1 MDTVQK
7 LFRFLD
13 ESPTCYHAAANA
25 KAALTAAGAVELR
38 ESEQWKLEKGT
49 LYVVERGDSAL
60 VAFRVPEGPFHGFL
74 MAAAHSDSPT
84 FKVRETAEAAS
95 AGNTL
100 RLSVEPYGG
109 GVWRGWLDRPLSVAG
124 RVVIRQGDRL
134 VSRLVNIDRDLLVI
148 PGVAIHMDRSVNKG
162 AELNPAVDLL
172 PLLGCG
178 KEPGAFRKLIAEAAG
193 VREEHLLSTELFLYP
208 RTKAVQTGLN
218 GEFIV
223 SPRLDDLQC
232 VFGCLEG
239 FLAAKPGGSL
249 PVLAVFNN
257 EEVGSNTRQGAD
269 STFLTDVL
277 ERIAHGCGL
286 DSEAWKAAVAN
297 SFMVSADNAHAIHPD
312 HPEYADKGECP
323 VLGGGIVINHKI
335 YSGAHGV
342 GSELGH
348 MTVQCEGRKC
358 TCGSVGCWEQYS
370 SATALI
376 RQGREAVEGHPE
388 SLILKKVNGDASKIE
403 ARTIIDAAREG
414 DPIACQVYDKYIYY
428 LAIGIVA
435 IINAFDPEVIVLGGG
450 VSKAGDFLLE
460 PLRKKVAEYVFYKDL
475 PYAEIKIATLGN
487 DAGIIGAA
495 MLGK

>member
-49 LYVVERGDSAL
+49 LYVVERGDSAQ

-124 RVVIRQGDRL
+124 RVMIRQGDRL

-257 EEVGSNTRQGAD
+257 EEVGSSTRQGAD

-297 SFMVSADNAHAIHPD
+297 SFMVSADNAHAIHPA
-312 HPEYADKGECP
+312 HPEYADKGEFP
-323 VLGGGIVINHKI
+323 VLGGGIVIKYNANQR
-335 YSGAHGV
+335 YTTDAVSGAVFQAICQEAGV
-342 GSELGH
+342 P
-348 MTVQCEGRKC
+348 VQR
-358 TCGSVGCWEQYS
+358 YS
-370 SATALI
+370 NRA
-376 RQGREAVEGHPE
+376 
-388 SLILKKVNGDASKIE
+388 
-403 ARTIIDAAREG
+403 
-414 DPIACQVYDKYIYY
+414 
-428 LAIGIVA
+428 
-435 IINAFDPEVIVLGGG
+435 
-450 VSKAGDFLLE
+450 
-460 PLRKKVAEYVFYKDL
+460 DL
-475 PYAEIKIATLGN
+475 PGGSTLGN
-487 DAGIIGAA
+487 ISTAHLSVPTVDIGLPQLAMHSVCETAGAA
-495 MLGK
+495 DTELSGKSHDRLFFQRFSPRP

>member
-60 VAFRVPEGPFHGFL
+60 MAFRVPEGPFHGFL

-232 VFGCLEG
+232 VFGCMEG

-257 EEVGSNTRQGAD
+257 EEVGSSTRQGAD

-286 DSEAWKAAVAN
+286 DSEGWKAAVAN
-297 SFMVSADNAHAIHPD
+297 SFMVSADNAHAIHPA

-323 VLGGGIVINHKI
+323 VLGGGIVIKYNANQR
-335 YSGAHGV
+335 YTTDAVSGAVFQAICQEAGV
-342 GSELGH
+342 P
-348 MTVQCEGRKC
+348 VQR
-358 TCGSVGCWEQYS
+358 YS
-370 SATALI
+370 NRA
-376 RQGREAVEGHPE
+376 
-388 SLILKKVNGDASKIE
+388 
-403 ARTIIDAAREG
+403 
-414 DPIACQVYDKYIYY
+414 
-428 LAIGIVA
+428 
-435 IINAFDPEVIVLGGG
+435 
-450 VSKAGDFLLE
+450 
-460 PLRKKVAEYVFYKDL
+460 DL
-475 PYAEIKIATLGN
+475 PGGSTLGN
-487 DAGIIGAA
+487 ISTAHLSVPTVDIGLPQLAMHSVCETAGAA
-495 MLGK
+495 DTEHLVKAMTAYFSRDFHRDRDGGIVF

>member
-178 KEPGAFRKLIAEAAG
+178 KEPGTFRKLIAEAAG

-297 SFMVSADNAHAIHPD
+297 SFMVSADNAHAIHPA
-312 HPEYADKGECP
+312 HPEYADKGEFP
-323 VLGGGIVINHKI
+323 VLEKFRISPNEVMESVYNRPFPNRFLSTISYFLADYTSDDYVYDLITTNLRNFFIRNVCQYDYKNYPI
-335 YSGAHGV
+335 RFV
-342 GSELGH
+342 GSLAYSYAKILREVANEFDIELDIIEETPMNG
-348 MTVQCEGRKC
+348 
-358 TCGSVGCWEQYS
+358 
-370 SATALI
+370 LI
-376 RQGREAVEGHPE
+376 DFH
-388 SLILKKVNGDASKIE
+388 SLNIE
-403 ARTIIDAAREG
+403 
-414 DPIACQVYDKYIYY
+414 
-428 LAIGIVA
+428 
-435 IINAFDPEVIVLGGG
+435 
-450 VSKAGDFLLE
+450 E
-460 PLRKKVAEYVFYKDL
+460 P
-475 PYAEIKIATLGN
+475 
-487 DAGIIGAA
+487 
-495 MLGK
+495 

>member
-239 FLAAKPGGSL
+239 FLAAKPDGSL

-297 SFMVSADNAHAIHPD
+297 SFMVSADNAHAIHPA
-312 HPEYADKGECP
+312 HPEYADKGEFP
-323 VLGGGIVINHKI
+323 VLGGGIVIKYNANQR
-335 YSGAHGV
+335 YTTDAVSGAVFQAICQEAGV
-342 GSELGH
+342 P
-348 MTVQCEGRKC
+348 VQR
-358 TCGSVGCWEQYS
+358 YS
-370 SATALI
+370 NRA
-376 RQGREAVEGHPE
+376 
-388 SLILKKVNGDASKIE
+388 
-403 ARTIIDAAREG
+403 
-414 DPIACQVYDKYIYY
+414 
-428 LAIGIVA
+428 
-435 IINAFDPEVIVLGGG
+435 
-450 VSKAGDFLLE
+450 
-460 PLRKKVAEYVFYKDL
+460 DL
-475 PYAEIKIATLGN
+475 PGGSTLGN
-487 DAGIIGAA
+487 ISTAHLSVPTVDIGLPQLAMHSVCETAGATDTDYLVKA
-495 MLGK
+495 MIAYFSRDFHHDRDGGIVF

>member
-109 GVWRGWLDRPLSVAG
+109 GVWRGWLDRPVSVAG
-124 RVVIRQGDRL
+124 RVMIRQGDRL

-257 EEVGSNTRQGAD
+257 EEVGSSTRQGAD

-286 DSEAWKAAVAN
+286 DSEGWKAAVAN
-297 SFMVSADNAHAIHPD
+297 SFMVSADNAHAIHPA

-323 VLGGGIVINHKI
+323 VLGGGIVIKYNANQR
-335 YSGAHGV
+335 YTTDAVSGAVFQAICQEAGV
-342 GSELGH
+342 P
-348 MTVQCEGRKC
+348 VQR
-358 TCGSVGCWEQYS
+358 YS
-370 SATALI
+370 NRA
-376 RQGREAVEGHPE
+376 
-388 SLILKKVNGDASKIE
+388 
-403 ARTIIDAAREG
+403 
-414 DPIACQVYDKYIYY
+414 
-428 LAIGIVA
+428 
-435 IINAFDPEVIVLGGG
+435 
-450 VSKAGDFLLE
+450 
-460 PLRKKVAEYVFYKDL
+460 DL
-475 PYAEIKIATLGN
+475 PGGSTLGN
-487 DAGIIGAA
+487 ISTAHLSVPTVDIGLPQLAMHSVCETAGAA
-495 MLGK
+495 DTEHLVKAMTAYFSRDFHRDRDGGIVF

>member
-286 DSEAWKAAVAN
+286 DSEGWKAAVAN
-297 SFMVSADNAHAIHPD
+297 SFMVSADNAHAIHPA
-312 HPEYADKGECP
+312 HPEYADKGEFP
-323 VLGGGIVINHKI
+323 VLGGGIVIKYNANQR
-335 YSGAHGV
+335 YTTDAVSGAVFQAICQEAGV
-342 GSELGH
+342 P
-348 MTVQCEGRKC
+348 VQR
-358 TCGSVGCWEQYS
+358 YS
-370 SATALI
+370 NRA
-376 RQGREAVEGHPE
+376 
-388 SLILKKVNGDASKIE
+388 
-403 ARTIIDAAREG
+403 
-414 DPIACQVYDKYIYY
+414 
-428 LAIGIVA
+428 
-435 IINAFDPEVIVLGGG
+435 
-450 VSKAGDFLLE
+450 
-460 PLRKKVAEYVFYKDL
+460 DL
-475 PYAEIKIATLGN
+475 PGGSTLGN
-487 DAGIIGAA
+487 ISTAHLSVPTVDIGLPQLAMHSVCETAGAA
-495 MLGK
+495 DTDHLVKAMTAYFSRDFHRDRNGGIVF

>member
-13 ESPTCYHAAANA
+13 ESPTCYHAAANT

-124 RVVIRQGDRL
+124 RVMIRQGDRL

-286 DSEAWKAAVAN
+286 DSEAWKAVAAN
-297 SFMVSADNAHAIHPD
+297 SFMVSADNAHAIHPA
-312 HPEYADKGECP
+312 HPEYADKGEFP
-323 VLGGGIVINHKI
+323 VLNGGIVIKYNANQR
-335 YSGAHGV
+335 YTTDAVSGAVFQAICQEAGV
-342 GSELGH
+342 P
-348 MTVQCEGRKC
+348 VQR
-358 TCGSVGCWEQYS
+358 YS
-370 SATALI
+370 NRA
-376 RQGREAVEGHPE
+376 
-388 SLILKKVNGDASKIE
+388 
-403 ARTIIDAAREG
+403 
-414 DPIACQVYDKYIYY
+414 
-428 LAIGIVA
+428 
-435 IINAFDPEVIVLGGG
+435 
-450 VSKAGDFLLE
+450 
-460 PLRKKVAEYVFYKDL
+460 DL
-475 PYAEIKIATLGN
+475 PGGSTLGN
-487 DAGIIGAA
+487 ISTAHLSVPTVDIGLPQLAMHSVCETAGAA
-495 MLGK
+495 DTDHLVKAMTAYFSRDFHRDRDGGIVF

>member
-60 VAFRVPEGPFHGFL
+60 VAFRVPEGPLHGFL
-74 MAAAHSDSPT
+74 MAASHSDSPT

-124 RVVIRQGDRL
+124 RVMIRQGDRL

-257 EEVGSNTRQGAD
+257 EEVGSSTRQGAD

-286 DSEAWKAAVAN
+286 DSEGWKAAVAN
-297 SFMVSADNAHAIHPD
+297 SFMVSADNAHAIHPA

-323 VLGGGIVINHKI
+323 VLGGGIVIKYNANQR
-335 YSGAHGV
+335 YTTDAVSGAVFQAICQEAGV
-342 GSELGH
+342 P
-348 MTVQCEGRKC
+348 VQR
-358 TCGSVGCWEQYS
+358 YS
-370 SATALI
+370 NRA
-376 RQGREAVEGHPE
+376 
-388 SLILKKVNGDASKIE
+388 
-403 ARTIIDAAREG
+403 
-414 DPIACQVYDKYIYY
+414 
-428 LAIGIVA
+428 
-435 IINAFDPEVIVLGGG
+435 
-450 VSKAGDFLLE
+450 
-460 PLRKKVAEYVFYKDL
+460 DL
-475 PYAEIKIATLGN
+475 PGGSTLGN
-487 DAGIIGAA
+487 ISTAHLSVPTVDIGLPQLAMHSVCETAGAA
-495 MLGK
+495 DTDHLVKAMTAYFSRDFHRDRDGGIVF

>member
-269 STFLTDVL
+269 STFQTDVL

-297 SFMVSADNAHAIHPD
+297 SFMVSADNAHAIHPA
-312 HPEYADKGECP
+312 HPEYADKGEFP
-323 VLGGGIVINHKI
+323 VLGGGIVIKYNANQR
-335 YSGAHGV
+335 YTTDAVSGAVFQAICQEAGV
-342 GSELGH
+342 P
-348 MTVQCEGRKC
+348 VQR
-358 TCGSVGCWEQYS
+358 YS
-370 SATALI
+370 NRA
-376 RQGREAVEGHPE
+376 
-388 SLILKKVNGDASKIE
+388 
-403 ARTIIDAAREG
+403 
-414 DPIACQVYDKYIYY
+414 
-428 LAIGIVA
+428 
-435 IINAFDPEVIVLGGG
+435 
-450 VSKAGDFLLE
+450 
-460 PLRKKVAEYVFYKDL
+460 DL
-475 PYAEIKIATLGN
+475 PGGSTLGN
-487 DAGIIGAA
+487 ISTAHLSVPTVDIGLPQLAMHSVCETAGAA
-495 MLGK
+495 DTDHLVKAMTAYFSRDFHRDRDGGIVF

>member
-257 EEVGSNTRQGAD
+257 EEVGSSTRQGAD

-297 SFMVSADNAHAIHPD
+297 SFMVSADNAHAIHPA

-323 VLGGGIVINHKI
+323 VLGGGIVIKYNANQR
-335 YSGAHGV
+335 YTTDAVSGAVFQAICQEAGV
-342 GSELGH
+342 P
-348 MTVQCEGRKC
+348 VQR
-358 TCGSVGCWEQYS
+358 YS
-370 SATALI
+370 NRA
-376 RQGREAVEGHPE
+376 
-388 SLILKKVNGDASKIE
+388 
-403 ARTIIDAAREG
+403 
-414 DPIACQVYDKYIYY
+414 
-428 LAIGIVA
+428 
-435 IINAFDPEVIVLGGG
+435 
-450 VSKAGDFLLE
+450 
-460 PLRKKVAEYVFYKDL
+460 DL
-475 PYAEIKIATLGN
+475 PGGSTLGN
-487 DAGIIGAA
+487 ISTAHLSVPTVDIGLPQLAMHSVCETAGAA
-495 MLGK
+495 DTEHLVKAMTAYFSRDFHRDRDGGIVF

>member
-1 MDTVQK
+1 MDMVQK

-13 ESPTCYHAAANA
+13 ESPTCYHAAANV

-286 DSEAWKAAVAN
+286 DSDAWKAAIAN
-297 SFMVSADNAHAIHPD
+297 SFMVSADNAHAIHPA
-312 HPEYADKGECP
+312 HPEYADKGEFP
-323 VLGGGIVINHKI
+323 VLGGGIVIKYNANQR
-335 YSGAHGV
+335 YTTDAVSGAVFQAICQEAGV
-342 GSELGH
+342 P
-348 MTVQCEGRKC
+348 VQR
-358 TCGSVGCWEQYS
+358 YS
-370 SATALI
+370 NRA
-376 RQGREAVEGHPE
+376 
-388 SLILKKVNGDASKIE
+388 
-403 ARTIIDAAREG
+403 
-414 DPIACQVYDKYIYY
+414 
-428 LAIGIVA
+428 
-435 IINAFDPEVIVLGGG
+435 
-450 VSKAGDFLLE
+450 
-460 PLRKKVAEYVFYKDL
+460 DL
-475 PYAEIKIATLGN
+475 PGGSTLGN
-487 DAGIIGAA
+487 ISTAHLSVPTVDIGLPQLAMHSVCETAGAA
-495 MLGK
+495 DTDLLVKAMTAYFSRDFHLDRDGGIVF

>member
-286 DSEAWKAAVAN
+286 DSEAWKAAAAN
-297 SFMVSADNAHAIHPD
+297 SFMVSADNAHAIHPA
-312 HPEYADKGECP
+312 HPEYADKGEFP
-323 VLGGGIVINHKI
+323 VLGGGIVIKYNANQR
-335 YSGAHGV
+335 YTTDAVSGAVFQAICQEAGV
-342 GSELGH
+342 P
-348 MTVQCEGRKC
+348 VQR
-358 TCGSVGCWEQYS
+358 YS
-370 SATALI
+370 NRA
-376 RQGREAVEGHPE
+376 
-388 SLILKKVNGDASKIE
+388 
-403 ARTIIDAAREG
+403 
-414 DPIACQVYDKYIYY
+414 
-428 LAIGIVA
+428 
-435 IINAFDPEVIVLGGG
+435 
-450 VSKAGDFLLE
+450 
-460 PLRKKVAEYVFYKDL
+460 DL
-475 PYAEIKIATLGN
+475 PGGSTLGN
-487 DAGIIGAA
+487 ISTAHLSVPTVDIGLPQLAMHSVCETAGAA
-495 MLGK
+495 DTDLLVKAMTAYFSRDFHLDRDDGIVF

>member
-74 MAAAHSDSPT
+74 MAASHSDSPT

-286 DSEAWKAAVAN
+286 DSEGWKAAVAN
-297 SFMVSADNAHAIHPD
+297 SFMVSADNAHAIHPA
-312 HPEYADKGECP
+312 HPEYADKGEFP
-323 VLGGGIVINHKI
+323 VLGGGIVIKYNANQR
-335 YSGAHGV
+335 YTTDAVSGAVFQAICQEAGV
-342 GSELGH
+342 P
-348 MTVQCEGRKC
+348 VQR
-358 TCGSVGCWEQYS
+358 YS
-370 SATALI
+370 NRA
-376 RQGREAVEGHPE
+376 
-388 SLILKKVNGDASKIE
+388 
-403 ARTIIDAAREG
+403 
-414 DPIACQVYDKYIYY
+414 
-428 LAIGIVA
+428 
-435 IINAFDPEVIVLGGG
+435 
-450 VSKAGDFLLE
+450 
-460 PLRKKVAEYVFYKDL
+460 DL
-475 PYAEIKIATLGN
+475 PGGSTLGN
-487 DAGIIGAA
+487 ISTAHLSVPTVDIGLPQLAMHSVCETAGAA
-495 MLGK
+495 DTEHLVKAMTAYFSRDFHRDRDGGIVF

>member
-178 KEPGAFRKLIAEAAG
+178 KEPGTFRKLIAEAAG

-286 DSEAWKAAVAN
+286 DSEGWKAAVAN
-297 SFMVSADNAHAIHPD
+297 SFMVSADNAHAIHPA

-323 VLGGGIVINHKI
+323 VLGGGIVIKYNANQR
-335 YSGAHGV
+335 YTTDAVSGAVFQAICQEAGV
-342 GSELGH
+342 P
-348 MTVQCEGRKC
+348 VQR
-358 TCGSVGCWEQYS
+358 YS
-370 SATALI
+370 NRA
-376 RQGREAVEGHPE
+376 
-388 SLILKKVNGDASKIE
+388 
-403 ARTIIDAAREG
+403 
-414 DPIACQVYDKYIYY
+414 
-428 LAIGIVA
+428 
-435 IINAFDPEVIVLGGG
+435 
-450 VSKAGDFLLE
+450 
-460 PLRKKVAEYVFYKDL
+460 DL
-475 PYAEIKIATLGN
+475 PGGSTLGN
-487 DAGIIGAA
+487 ISTAHLSVPTVDIGLPQLAMHSVCETAGAA
-495 MLGK
+495 DTEHLVKAMTAYFSRDFHRDRDGGIVF

>member
-286 DSEAWKAAVAN
+286 DSEGWKAAVAN
-297 SFMVSADNAHAIHPD
+297 SFMVSADNAHAIHPA
-312 HPEYADKGECP
+312 HPEYADKGEFP
-323 VLGGGIVINHKI
+323 VLGGGIVIKYNANQR
-335 YSGAHGV
+335 YTTDAVSGAVFQAICQEVGV
-342 GSELGH
+342 P
-348 MTVQCEGRKC
+348 VQR
-358 TCGSVGCWEQYS
+358 YS
-370 SATALI
+370 NRA
-376 RQGREAVEGHPE
+376 
-388 SLILKKVNGDASKIE
+388 
-403 ARTIIDAAREG
+403 
-414 DPIACQVYDKYIYY
+414 
-428 LAIGIVA
+428 
-435 IINAFDPEVIVLGGG
+435 
-450 VSKAGDFLLE
+450 
-460 PLRKKVAEYVFYKDL
+460 DL
-475 PYAEIKIATLGN
+475 PGGSTLGN
-487 DAGIIGAA
+487 ISTAHLSVPTVDIGLPQLAMHSVCETAGAA
-495 MLGK
+495 DTDHLVKAMTAYFSRDFHRDRDGSIVF

>member
-297 SFMVSADNAHAIHPD
+297 SFMVSADNAHAIHPA
-312 HPEYADKGECP
+312 HPEYADKGEFP
-323 VLGGGIVINHKI
+323 VLGGGIVIKYNANQR
-335 YSGAHGV
+335 YTTDAVSGAVFQAICQEAGV
-342 GSELGH
+342 P
-348 MTVQCEGRKC
+348 VQR
-358 TCGSVGCWEQYS
+358 YS
-370 SATALI
+370 NRA
-376 RQGREAVEGHPE
+376 
-388 SLILKKVNGDASKIE
+388 
-403 ARTIIDAAREG
+403 
-414 DPIACQVYDKYIYY
+414 
-428 LAIGIVA
+428 
-435 IINAFDPEVIVLGGG
+435 
-450 VSKAGDFLLE
+450 
-460 PLRKKVAEYVFYKDL
+460 DL
-475 PYAEIKIATLGN
+475 PGGSTLGN
-487 DAGIIGAA
+487 ISTAHLSVPTVDIGLPQLAMHSVCETAGAA
-495 MLGK
+495 DTDHLVKAMTAYFSRDFHRDRDGSIVF

>member
-178 KEPGAFRKLIAEAAG
+178 KEPGTFRKLIAEAAG

-297 SFMVSADNAHAIHPD
+297 SFMVSADNAHAIHPA
-312 HPEYADKGECP
+312 HPEYADKGEFP
-323 VLGGGIVINHKI
+323 VLGGGIVIKYNANQR
-335 YSGAHGV
+335 YTTDAVSGAVFQAICQEAGV
-342 GSELGH
+342 P
-348 MTVQCEGRKC
+348 VQR
-358 TCGSVGCWEQYS
+358 YS
-370 SATALI
+370 NRA
-376 RQGREAVEGHPE
+376 
-388 SLILKKVNGDASKIE
+388 
-403 ARTIIDAAREG
+403 
-414 DPIACQVYDKYIYY
+414 
-428 LAIGIVA
+428 
-435 IINAFDPEVIVLGGG
+435 
-450 VSKAGDFLLE
+450 
-460 PLRKKVAEYVFYKDL
+460 DL
-475 PYAEIKIATLGN
+475 PGGSTLGN
-487 DAGIIGAA
+487 ISTAHLSVPTVDIGLPQLAMHSCYETAGAEDTLSLIKLMQELYSSHFEETAFGTLSIS
-495 MLGK
+495 K

>member
-124 RVVIRQGDRL
+124 RVMIRQGDRL

-286 DSEAWKAAVAN
+286 DSEAWKAVAAN
-297 SFMVSADNAHAIHPD
+297 SFMVSADNAHAIHPA

-323 VLGGGIVINHKI
+323 VLGGGIVIKYNANQR
-335 YSGAHGV
+335 YTTDAVSGAVFQAICQEAGV
-342 GSELGH
+342 P
-348 MTVQCEGRKC
+348 VQR
-358 TCGSVGCWEQYS
+358 YS
-370 SATALI
+370 NRA
-376 RQGREAVEGHPE
+376 
-388 SLILKKVNGDASKIE
+388 
-403 ARTIIDAAREG
+403 
-414 DPIACQVYDKYIYY
+414 
-428 LAIGIVA
+428 
-435 IINAFDPEVIVLGGG
+435 
-450 VSKAGDFLLE
+450 
-460 PLRKKVAEYVFYKDL
+460 DL
-475 PYAEIKIATLGN
+475 PGGSTLGN
-487 DAGIIGAA
+487 ISTAHLSVPTVDIGLPQLAMHSVCETAGAA
-495 MLGK
+495 DTDHLVKAMTAYFSRDFHRDRDGGIVF

>member
-1 MDTVQK
+1 MDMVQK

-297 SFMVSADNAHAIHPD
+297 SFMVSADNAHAIHPA
-312 HPEYADKGECP
+312 HPEYADKGEFP
-323 VLGGGIVINHKI
+323 VLGGGIVIKYNANQR
-335 YSGAHGV
+335 YTTDAVSGAVFQAICQEAGV
-342 GSELGH
+342 P
-348 MTVQCEGRKC
+348 VQR
-358 TCGSVGCWEQYS
+358 YS
-370 SATALI
+370 NRA
-376 RQGREAVEGHPE
+376 
-388 SLILKKVNGDASKIE
+388 
-403 ARTIIDAAREG
+403 
-414 DPIACQVYDKYIYY
+414 
-428 LAIGIVA
+428 
-435 IINAFDPEVIVLGGG
+435 
-450 VSKAGDFLLE
+450 
-460 PLRKKVAEYVFYKDL
+460 DL
-475 PYAEIKIATLGN
+475 PGGSTLGN
-487 DAGIIGAA
+487 ISTAHLSVPTVDIGLPQLAMHSVCETAGAA
-495 MLGK
+495 DTDLLVKAMAAYFSRDFHRDRDGGIVF

>member
-7 LFRFLD
+7 LFRFFV

-49 LYVVERGDSAL
+49 LYIVERGDSAL
-60 VAFRVPEGPFHGFL
+60 VAFRVPEGPLHGFL
-74 MAAAHSDSPT
+74 MAASHSDSPT

-124 RVVIRQGDRL
+124 RVMIRQGDRL

-178 KEPGAFRKLIAEAAG
+178 KEPGTFRKLIAEAAG

-297 SFMVSADNAHAIHPD
+297 SFMVSADNAHAIHPA
-312 HPEYADKGECP
+312 HPEYADKGEFP
-323 VLGGGIVINHKI
+323 VLGGGIVIKYNANQR
-335 YSGAHGV
+335 YTTDAVSGAVFQAICQEAGV
-342 GSELGH
+342 P
-348 MTVQCEGRKC
+348 VQR
-358 TCGSVGCWEQYS
+358 YS
-370 SATALI
+370 NRA
-376 RQGREAVEGHPE
+376 
-388 SLILKKVNGDASKIE
+388 
-403 ARTIIDAAREG
+403 
-414 DPIACQVYDKYIYY
+414 
-428 LAIGIVA
+428 
-435 IINAFDPEVIVLGGG
+435 
-450 VSKAGDFLLE
+450 
-460 PLRKKVAEYVFYKDL
+460 DL
-475 PYAEIKIATLGN
+475 PGGSTLGN
-487 DAGIIGAA
+487 ISTAHLSVPTVDIGLPQLAMHSVCETAGAA
-495 MLGK
+495 DTDHLVKAMTAYFSRDFHRDRDGGIVF

>member
-60 VAFRVPEGPFHGFL
+60 MAFRVPEGPFHGFL

-297 SFMVSADNAHAIHPD
+297 SFMVSADNAHAIHPA
-312 HPEYADKGECP
+312 HPEYADKGEFP
-323 VLGGGIVINHKI
+323 VLGGGIVIKYNANQR
-335 YSGAHGV
+335 YTTDAVSGAVFQAICQEAGV
-342 GSELGH
+342 P
-348 MTVQCEGRKC
+348 VQR
-358 TCGSVGCWEQYS
+358 YS
-370 SATALI
+370 NRA
-376 RQGREAVEGHPE
+376 
-388 SLILKKVNGDASKIE
+388 
-403 ARTIIDAAREG
+403 
-414 DPIACQVYDKYIYY
+414 
-428 LAIGIVA
+428 
-435 IINAFDPEVIVLGGG
+435 
-450 VSKAGDFLLE
+450 
-460 PLRKKVAEYVFYKDL
+460 DL
-475 PYAEIKIATLGN
+475 PGGSTLGN
-487 DAGIIGAA
+487 ISTAHLSVPTVDIGLPQLAMHSVCETAGAA
-495 MLGK
+495 DTEYLVKAMTAYFSQDFHYDSDGGITL

>member
-74 MAAAHSDSPT
+74 MAAAHSDSPA

-95 AGNTL
+95 AGKTL

-297 SFMVSADNAHAIHPD
+297 SFMVSADNAHAIHPA
-312 HPEYADKGECP
+312 HPEYADKGEFP
-323 VLGGGIVINHKI
+323 MLNGGIVIKYNANQR
-335 YSGAHGV
+335 YTTDAVSGAVFQAICQEAGV
-342 GSELGH
+342 P
-348 MTVQCEGRKC
+348 VQR
-358 TCGSVGCWEQYS
+358 YS
-370 SATALI
+370 NRA
-376 RQGREAVEGHPE
+376 
-388 SLILKKVNGDASKIE
+388 
-403 ARTIIDAAREG
+403 
-414 DPIACQVYDKYIYY
+414 
-428 LAIGIVA
+428 
-435 IINAFDPEVIVLGGG
+435 
-450 VSKAGDFLLE
+450 
-460 PLRKKVAEYVFYKDL
+460 DL
-475 PYAEIKIATLGN
+475 PGGSTLGN
-487 DAGIIGAA
+487 ISTAHLSVPTVDIGLPQLAMHSVCETAGAA
-495 MLGK
+495 DTEYLVKAMTAYFSQDFHYDSDGGITL

>member
-13 ESPTCYHAAANA
+13 ESPTCYHAVANA

-124 RVVIRQGDRL
+124 RVMIRQGDRL

-257 EEVGSNTRQGAD
+257 EEVGSSTRQGAD

-297 SFMVSADNAHAIHPD
+297 SFMVSADNAHAIHPA
-312 HPEYADKGECP
+312 HPEYADKGEFP
-323 VLGGGIVINHKI
+323 VLGGGIVIKYNANQR
-335 YSGAHGV
+335 YTTDAVSGAVFQAICQEAGV
-342 GSELGH
+342 P
-348 MTVQCEGRKC
+348 VQR
-358 TCGSVGCWEQYS
+358 YS
-370 SATALI
+370 NRA
-376 RQGREAVEGHPE
+376 
-388 SLILKKVNGDASKIE
+388 
-403 ARTIIDAAREG
+403 
-414 DPIACQVYDKYIYY
+414 
-428 LAIGIVA
+428 
-435 IINAFDPEVIVLGGG
+435 
-450 VSKAGDFLLE
+450 
-460 PLRKKVAEYVFYKDL
+460 DL
-475 PYAEIKIATLGN
+475 PGGSTLGN
-487 DAGIIGAA
+487 ISTAHLSVPTVDIGLPQLAMHSVCETAGAA
-495 MLGK
+495 DTDYLVKAMTAYFSRDFSPRP